1 MTESQKPG
9 PLGVDPYPMKQAG
22 FHWTPD
28 FWQAWRESGNPYH
41 RYKSE
46 RDRQL
51 VLDSLQLRDGDR
63 VLEVGCGYGWIS
75 EALWHAAK
83 IEWLGVD
90 RSEEMLRHLQA
101 ASSGRM
107 ARASVADACRL
118 PFPDGQFD
126 KVVCTGVLMHVANDL
141 DAVRELIRVLRP
153 GGLLVCSFNNALSPF
168 SLPVR
173 LWNLPK
179 RGFVQKYRFPR
190 FLRRILSGAGV
201 DSLNMAGDGIF
212 ATVSFSLGRFSFP
225 PAFLFRIVRKMDRWA
240 VRHFGWLA
248 YEIWFSGIKARQ
260 PEEAARSRRHRDFA
274 AL

>member
-1 MTESQKPG
+1 M
-9 PLGVDPYPMKQAG
+9 DPYPMKPTG
-22 FHWTPD
+22 FNWTPD

-75 EALWHAAK
+75 EALWNAAK
-83 IEWLGVD
+83 IEWFGVD
-90 RSEEMLRHLQA
+90 RSEEMLRHLHA

-107 ARASVADACRL
+107 PRTSVADACRL
-118 PFPDGQFD
+118 PFQDGQFD
-126 KVVCTGVLMHVANDL
+126 KVLCTGVLMHISHDL

-153 GGLLVCSFNNALSPF
+153 GGLLVCSFNNVLSLF

-173 LWNLPK
+173 LWNLQK
-179 RGFVQKYRFPR
+179 KGFVQKYRFLPS
-190 FLRRILSGAGV
+190 LRRILSSAGIN
-201 DSLNMAGDGIF
+201 SLNVTGDGIF

-225 PAFLFRIVRKMDRWA
+225 PAFLFPVVRKMDQWA
-240 VRHFGWLA
+240 VRHFPWLA
-248 YEIWFSGIKARQ
+248 YEIWFCGIKARQ
-260 PEEAARSRRHRDFA
+260 QDMATRSRR
-274 AL
+274 